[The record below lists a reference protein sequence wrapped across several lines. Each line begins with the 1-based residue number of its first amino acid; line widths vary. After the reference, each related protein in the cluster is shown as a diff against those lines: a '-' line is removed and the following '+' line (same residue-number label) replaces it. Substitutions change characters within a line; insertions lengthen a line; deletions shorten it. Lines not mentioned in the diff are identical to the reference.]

1 MGLRLRDSNVSRRA
15 CVGVN
20 RTDVVLDLFDFQTIT
35 ILIWVTMTGK
45 QILSGVLRQKG
56 LKGNSAAL

>member
-1 MGLRLRDSNVSRRA
+1 M
-15 CVGVN
+15 GVN

-45 QILSGVLRQKG
+45 QILSGVLRQKD